1 MRTLVNVLA
10 RSFIVSLLPVGL
22 WFATSPLVAQTT
34 ASSSHAA
41 CKIDKAEP
49 TDADVAFFRR
59 DFKKAEALYAA
70 AYAKDSTDS
79 RSRELRIDSL
89 LGQGKLDD
97 ARKLTYAWT
106 ASDTKDPFGVLTA
119 ADVRRE
125 EGDWLEAYALDLKAL
140 KVNPCLAGGYDGLG
154 DYESLAGFRATAH
167 KHYTLAHQLSP
178 NNEIFRVDWIGG
190 LGEAEEIQAAKDYLH
205 NSKSIDDKG
214 RKAAE
219 DQYARRAAQAA
230 KRCELGSVNG
240 PARIPMTPI
249 YSTTVGIKAWGLEIA
264 FNGKKRTLQIDTGA
278 SGFTLTQSEGANLNL
293 PRVDIGRVGGIG
305 SEGSTGVDIAYADS
319 VRMGGLEFKGCPV
332 EILHKTGAMGGSVG
346 MGERLDDIDG
356 LVGADIFSRYL
367 VTLDYIRHE
376 VRLEPLPQPPGA
388 TVPAAQ
394 LDALGGRTDPDW
406 MHVDRSIAPTMQS
419 WTKIYRRGHEL
430 IMPTYISNG
439 EKTGVP
445 RLFMIDTGAESNLID
460 IGTAKEITHAS
471 ENTMTSIGGL
481 SGKEDKVFEAGKF
494 TLDFAG
500 LRLPV
505 LSMDAIDLSSFNGVV
520 GFIGY
525 PTLEQLVMHIDYRDN
540 LVHFEAAA
548 VKK

>member
-1 MRTLVNVLA
+1 MA
-10 RSFIVSLLPVGL
+10 
-22 WFATSPLVAQTT
+22 LVASSLSFTALPTFAQTS
-34 ASSSHAA
+34 ASPSQAA
-41 CKIDKAEP
+41 CKIDKSAP
-49 TDADVAFFRR
+49 TDADIAFFRQ
-59 DFKKAEALYAA
+59 DFKKAETLYAA
-70 AYAKDSTDS
+70 AYAKDPSDS
-79 RSRELRIDSL
+79 HSRELQIDSL

-97 ARKLTYAWT
+97 ARKLADAWT
-106 ASDTKDPFGVLTA
+106 ASETKDPFAILAA
-119 ADVRRE
+119 ADVRHT

-140 KVNPCLAGGYDGLG
+140 KINPCLAEGYDSLG
-154 DYESLAGFRATAH
+154 DYESLAGFRAAAH

-178 NNEIFRVDWIGG
+178 NNENFRLDWIEG

-205 NSKSIDDKG
+205 DSKSIDEKS
-214 RKAAE
+214 RKTAE
-219 DQYARRAAQAA
+219 DEYARRAARAA

-249 YSTTVGIKAWGLEIA
+249 YGPTVGVKAWGLEIA

-319 VRMGGLEFKGCPV
+319 VRIGGLEFQSCPV
-332 EILHKTGAMGGSVG
+332 EILHKTGAMGGSTM

-356 LVGADIFSRYL
+356 LVGSDIFSRYL
-367 VTLDYIRHE
+367 VTLDYIHHE
-376 VRLEPLPQPPGA
+376 VRLDPLPQPPGA

-406 MHVDRSIAPTMQS
+406 MKVDRYIAPTMQS
-419 WTKIYRRGHEL
+419 WTKVYRRGHEL

-439 EKTGVP
+439 EKRGVP
-445 RLFMIDTGAESNLID
+445 RLFMIDTGADSNLID

-505 LSMDAIDLSSFNGVV
+505 RSMDAIDLSKFNGVL
-520 GFIGY
+520 GFLGY

-540 LVHFEAAA
+540 LVLFEAPG